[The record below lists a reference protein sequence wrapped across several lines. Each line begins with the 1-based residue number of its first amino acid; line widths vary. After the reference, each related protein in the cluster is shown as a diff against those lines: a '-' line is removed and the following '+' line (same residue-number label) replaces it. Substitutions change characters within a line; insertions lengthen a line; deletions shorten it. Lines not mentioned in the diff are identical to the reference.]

1 MRRSLFIAVV
11 LVSAL
16 LAGCG
21 QVGGKAAKL
30 LASPTDGLYE
40 KAKSMIT
47 EGKVVD
53 ARAALQQIITE
64 HSDFKDIEQVE
75 QDLYALNIKF
85 LFSDIPAPQAVTHEV
100 VLGDTLGKICRKYN
114 VTMDLVKASN
124 GLGSDVVRL
133 GQRLR
138 VWSGKFS
145 IVVNKTQNT
154 LMLKSDED
162 IFKVYNVSTGANAST
177 PAGTFKITNKI
188 ENPVWYK
195 QNAIIPPE
203 SPDNALGSRWMGLDK
218 QGYGIHGT
226 VQPDKIGQQ
235 ITAGCVRMRNSDV
248 EELYKIV
255 PVGTQVLI
263 QE

>member
-1 MRRSLFIAVV
+1 MRRSLFLAVV
-11 LVSAL
+11 MTGIFLS
-16 LAGCG
+16 GCG
-21 QVGGKAAKL
+21 QVSGKAARL
-30 LASPTDGLYE
+30 LATPADGLYE
-40 KAKSMIT
+40 KAKTMMA

-53 ARAALQQIITE
+53 ARAALQQIIAE
-64 HSDFKDIEQVE
+64 YSDFKDVEQVE
-75 QDLYALNIKF
+75 QDLYALNMKL
-85 LFSDIPAPQAVTHEV
+85 LFSDIPVPQAVVHEV
-100 VLGDTLGKICRKYN
+100 VMGDTLGKICRKYN

-138 VWSGKFS
+138 VWTGKFS
-145 IVVNKTQNT
+145 IIVSKTQNT
-154 LMLKSDED
+154 LMLKSDAD
-162 IFKVYNVSTGANAST
+162 IFKVYNVSTGANGTT
-177 PAGTFKITNKI
+177 PAGAFRITNKI

-235 ITAGCVRMRNSDV
+235 ITAGCVRMRNSEV

-255 PVGTQVLI
+255 PVGTQVVI